1 MGGGDYMY
9 TKAKIAGIEKREK
22 CRYTPLIM
30 RLTGLGSDVLHIK
43 RLKFDHYR
51 QTIPSNKLFIFETFW
66 WTYLLSSGSM
76 QQV

>member
-1 MGGGDYMY
+1 MY
-9 TKAKIAGIEKREK
+9 TKAKIAVIEKREK
-22 CRYTPLIM
+22 FRYTPLIM
-30 RLTGLGSDVLHIK
+30 RLTGLGSDILHIR

-51 QTIPSNKLFIFETFW
+51 QTIPSNKPFIFKTFR